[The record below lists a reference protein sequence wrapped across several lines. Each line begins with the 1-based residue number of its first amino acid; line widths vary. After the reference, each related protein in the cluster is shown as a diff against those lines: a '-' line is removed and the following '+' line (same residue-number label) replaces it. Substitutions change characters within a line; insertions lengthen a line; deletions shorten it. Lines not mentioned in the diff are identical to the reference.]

1 MYEIAMQLIDSAFII
16 TLDNPLR
23 EIECAVHMYSIAM
36 EQI

>member
-16 TLDNPLR
+16 TLDDPLR
-23 EIECAVHMYSIAM
+23 EIECTVHVYNIGM